1 MLHKSI
7 THSREH
13 LVQKFLPPVIP
24 NHIVDVRAGE
34 EITVPHGVLE
44 TQRGYVTGSRLFM
57 LIKIG
62 SHLLSNAVE
71 TLLTHL
77 TEI

>member
-1 MLHKSI
+1 M
-7 THSREH
+7 
-13 LVQKFLPPVIP
+13 VQKFLPPGIP
-24 NHIVDVRAGE
+24 NHIVDFRAGE
-34 EITVPHGVLE
+34 EITEPHGALE

-71 TLLTHL
+71 TLFTNL